1 MVTHG
6 SERVNTSH
14 TTTTLLLP
22 FLLLL
27 PLLRLLNCIVNL
39 LDDNEV
45 SVSGKNTK
53 APLGVEVLYGAF
65 KKWGYQT
72 FFQEDLCWYDIWG
85 SVLTDIERRA
95 MPKTNSEYRTR

>member
-1 MVTHG
+1 MGVKGLTPLI
-6 SERVNTSH
+6 S
-14 TTTTLLLP
+14 
-22 FLLLL
+22 LLLL
-27 PLLRLLNCIVNL
+27 LLLLLKLNCIVNL
-39 LDDNEV
+39 SDDNEV